1 MLFLKHKQHFRFI
14 FSITLPSKNLKG
26 LIPENGK
33 ENNFNNEKKKRE
45 KISLFS
51 IIFTYFK
58 K

>member
-14 FSITLPSKNLKG
+14 FSKTLPSKNLKG

-51 IIFTYFK
+51 IIFT
-58 K
+58 